1 MTPPED
7 SSELSEMAEGGSATR
22 RGRFR
27 VTAPDNSGP
36 PETTVGRFRLNPQSG
51 KNFIKKFKI

>member
-1 MTPPED
+1 
-7 SSELSEMAEGGSATR
+7 MADGK

-27 VTAPDNSGP
+27 VTAPSGPP

-51 KNFIKKFKI
+51 KHCI